1 MDATIFQGQQKRV
14 ELLWV
19 DVFIGQVCVDF
30 IVGEE
35 TVLGSAG
42 DELRKILVHQ
52 LHRKNLLLWVTFLHG
67 TVSHVGV
74 CGNLNHVIQ
83 FNNDCECRV

>member
-1 MDATIFQGQQKRV
+1 M
-14 ELLWV
+14 
-19 DVFIGQVCVDF
+19 
-30 IVGEE
+30 
-35 TVLGSAG
+35 
-42 DELRKILVHQ
+42 VHQ